1 MIKRLLLSARALL
14 AFGTFAIGVLGTS
27 ALAVGRTAAAAA
39 ASPSMASSRIELA
52 FEWEIE
58 VERVRNGLPP
68 LAVDPTISAGARLWS
83 GGMALFGTLAHS
95 AGVRAQIAA
104 VDPQWQALG
113 ENVGEGMTPQSI
125 AAAFMASPHHRAN
138 ILGAYSHMGVGV
150 FVDGLGRIWVTERF
164 YR

>member
-1 MIKRLLLSARALL
+1 MIKRLLLSARPRLACGIVAL
-14 AFGTFAIGVLGTS
+14 GVLGTS
-27 ALAVGRTAAAAA
+27 ALAVWRPAAAGA
-39 ASPSMASSRIELA
+39 ASPSMAPSTVELA
-52 FEWEIE
+52 FEWSIE
-58 VERVRNGLPP
+58 VERVSNGLPP
-68 LAVDPTISAGARLWS
+68 LAVDPMVSAEARQWS
-83 GGMALFGTLAHS
+83 GGMALFDTLAHS
-95 AGVRAQIAA
+95 ASVGAQIAA

-113 ENVGEGMTPQSI
+113 ENVGEGTSPQSI